1 MSEKLKAS
9 KILYE
14 LQEAGRLQMEND
26 KPSVDDLLDRNL
38 ALMVNR
44 IDMVISREV
53 LDDEEISYTSN
64 ACPSERATLLRV
76 YNAKAGEEQIAYAS
90 SIWSIVNF
98 KTRRI
103 MKAKELSMKNFTLA
117 KYRNPFGDR
126 KFRISEEDEKAMEDM
141 GTFKVGREYMDDN
154 GHMNNIKYLEHV
166 EECLPELKEPGKY
179 MKEIRLHFMKEA
191 LYDEELKI
199 KRLHKE
205 GAYYFRMYK
214 PDGEANFECEI
225 VIS

>member
-76 YNAKAGEEQIAYAS
+76 YNAKAGEEQVAYAS

-126 KFRISEEDEKAMEDM
+126 KFRITEEDEKAMEDM

-179 MKEIRLHFMKEA
+179 MKEIRLHFIPA
-191 LYDEELKI
+191 
-199 KRLHKE
+199 
-205 GAYYFRMYK
+205 F
-214 PDGEANFECEI
+214 
-225 VIS
+225 

>member
-1 MSEKLKAS
+1 MSEKIKAS

-14 LQEAGRLQMEND
+14 LQEAGRIQMEND

-53 LDDEEISYTSN
+53 TDDEEITYTSN

-76 YNAKAGEEQIAYAS
+76 YSAKAGEEQVAYAS
-90 SIWSIVNF
+90 SIWSLVNF

-103 MKAKELSMKNFTLA
+103 MKAKELNMKNFTLA
-117 KYRNPFGDR
+117 RYRNPFGDR
-126 KFRISEEDEKAMEDM
+126 KFRITEEDENAMEDM

-166 EECLPELKEPGKY
+166 EACIPELESGSF

-191 LYDEELKI
+191 LYDEELRI
-199 KRLHKE
+199 KRLRKE
-205 GAYYFRMYK
+205 DAYYFRMYK